1 MICDIFICTV
11 LFGLLESPKITL
23 FNDLFMGI
31 IKVKVTEN
39 GIYSAL
45 FRDFKLNYPQKKIPK

>member
-1 MICDIFICTV
+1 MICDTFICTV

-39 GIYSAL
+39 GIYFAL